1 MECITTAHKPADD
14 RVKNLKA
21 FKYLK
26 WDNDVI
32 GFIDRQFNVEFLN
45 PNYNEVVT
53 LYTKGCKKWSRD
65 QFVEFLSERIVSR
78 DRRDI
83 ERILFRCGLSTYDV
97 LKIAFITK
105 GIHSKDLLWIAE
117 NEDDAF
123 NFAVTDVFESIFIK
137 KKDLEGDSVNSP
149 EGYNI
154 KRYGVFNDKY
164 GIYKKRISPMTT
176 DVESEIAVYKLAQ
189 KLGIDCCPAYLV
201 DENIMFSE
209 FVYNFSEE
217 YIVHFRRLF
226 EGVRSDNEYRNL
238 IEVRPQYKTDIIK
251 MLILDYITRQ
261 DDRHLS
267 NIAIKVSRDGE
278 CFYPLYD
285 NGRSLF
291 YEDTEEMVEK
301 ACEDV
306 ILYATGF
313 GYSGTYHDYLKDIS
327 DEGIDL
333 AGLVNLN
340 ITDREIDE
348 ILVSSNFTGYRL
360 KGAKM
365 WIRKAIEEIKN
376 L

>member
-1 MECITTAHKPADD
+1 MEYITTAHKPADD

-53 LYTKGCKKWSRD
+53 LYTKGCKKWNRE

-176 DVESEIAVYKLAQ
+176 DIESEIAVYKLAQ
-189 KLGIDCCPAYLV
+189 KLGIACCPAYLV
-201 DENIMFSE
+201 DENTMFSE

-238 IEVRPQYKTDIIK
+238 IDVRPQYKTDIIK

-267 NIAIKVSRDGE
+267 NIAIKVSKDGE
-278 CFYPLYD
+278 RFYPLYD

-333 AGLVNLN
+333 TGLVNLN
-340 ITDREIDE
+340 ITDREIEE